1 MGRLID
7 ADKLRDKLQAEI
19 DKVNPPF
26 DGVFG
31 SIRCGVRL
39 ARNMVEDEPTV
50 DAESL
55 ITQHEDIGYE
65 RGYRDGYAEALEVTD
80 DAEPVRHGHWI
91 DGNDEIFIREGS
103 GEYVH
108 ITTEVCSNCK
118 ELIIHAWTFG
128 YVKYHYCPNCGAKM
142 EGGKE

>member
-1 MGRLID
+1 MRLID
-7 ADKLRDKLQAEI
+7 ADALRDKLQAEI

-26 DGVFG
+26 DGVLG

-80 DAEPVRHGHWI
+80 DAEPVRHGHWY
-91 DGNDEIFIREGS
+91 DEPNYLGTSKTMYFCSYCGSASWREDPYCWHCGS
-103 GEYVH
+103 KMDVSDICVG
-108 ITTEVCSNCK
+108 
-118 ELIIHAWTFG
+118 
-128 YVKYHYCPNCGAKM
+128 KM
-142 EGGKE
+142 EEVKE